1 MFRNWTKK
9 SSIIYLVGGVLLFV
23 GLFLVSLVLV
33 IWADGQSQYELT
45 ELQKLGISALGGFI
59 TLASYTGF
67 CVGFIRINE
76 LSVKQIILIIVFCI
90 PVVVLSVPFGVVMLI
105 PCIINAVKMIKKP
118 NY

>member
-9 SSIIYLVGGVLLFV
+9 SSIIYLVGGALLFV
-23 GLFLVSLVLV
+23 GLFLVSFVLV

-59 TLASYTGF
+59 PLASYTGF

-105 PCIINAVKMIKKP
+105 PCIINAVKMIRKP